1 MKFIII
7 VWATFFARVTPVS
20 TRAKP
25 ACMNMTRNPVMSVH
39 MMLMATRLWPAKSA
53 TSTSVGLPASL
64 AVTSAMPPVAVP
76 PGSGFGGGAGAGAAA
91 AAGAAGG
98 AGFWSCAL
106 TAATVAASTSMTAS
120 VFHVLF
126 IVLSVLLRVFGR
138 TRHPRHKKNAPAGR
152 RCPCHPRRQR
162 RLAQCGSNAYAE
174 AGRRALVKSDTTLAQ
189 TRSILAA
196 LRMSSVEAPAEGS
209 STADQRERRAPLGR
223 QRPRRC
229 LTGAA
234 KAPAWAWPGRQAN
247 AAGVATAR
255 VPAAYM
261 SK

>member
-1 MKFIII
+1 
-7 VWATFFARVTPVS
+7 
-20 TRAKP
+20 
-25 ACMNMTRNPVMSVH
+25 MNMTRNPVMSVH

-138 TRHPRHKKNAPAGR
+138 TRHPRHKKNRPAGAPLPLSSPTQPPLAAVRWQSESRAWPSGDGQIRHTLTAAPA
-152 RCPCHPRRQR
+152 
-162 RLAQCGSNAYAE
+162 
-174 AGRRALVKSDTTLAQ
+174 D
-189 TRSILAA
+189 
-196 LRMSSVEAPAEGS
+196 
-209 STADQRERRAPLGR
+209 
-223 QRPRRC
+223 
-229 LTGAA
+229 
-234 KAPAWAWPGRQAN
+234 
-247 AAGVATAR
+247 
-255 VPAAYM
+255 
-261 SK
+261 